1 MSTMTETTPRVTAG
15 VDTHR
20 DMHMVAVLD
29 ERGAKLGCEPFAAD
43 PAGYRQALAWVR
55 GFGPIERIGVEGTGS
70 YGAGLTRYLHNQRVV
85 VVEVSC
91 PNRQQRRSHGKSDPV
106 DAIAAAR
113 AAQSGEASAK
123 PKTRTGN
130 VEAIRAFR
138 VVRRSAASNRTDAI
152 NQMRAL
158 VVTGPESLRESFRDT
173 TIFQMVTAAVRLR
186 PGNPTT
192 PVGATKFALR
202 QLARRIQGLEGEI
215 ETLDAILAPLVR
227 TTAPALIAKHGLG
240 PDTVGALLVSAGDNP
255 QRLHKESAFAHM
267 CGSAPIDASS
277 GVVVHKRLNRGGDR
291 SANQALWRIVMV
303 RMVSDPRTR
312 HYVERRTKEGKSKK
326 DIIRCLKRY
335 VAREIYPYLV
345 ETGS

>member
-1 MSTMTETTPRVTAG
+1 MSTMTETEQRVTAG

-20 DMHMVAVLD
+20 DVHVVAVLD

-43 PAGYRQALAWVR
+43 PAGYRKALAWVR
-55 GFGPIERIGVEGTGS
+55 SFGPVDRVGVEGTGS
-70 YGAGLTRYLHNQRVV
+70 YGAGLTRYLHNQRVA

-113 AAQSGEASAK
+113 AAQSGEASAQ
-123 PKTRTGN
+123 PKSRTGN
-130 VEAIRAFR
+130 VEAIRALR
-138 VVRRSAASNRTDAI
+138 VVRRSAAHSRTDSI

-158 VVTGPESLRESFRDT
+158 VVTGPEQLREAFRDC
-173 TIFQMVTAAVRLR
+173 TIWQMVTAAAKLR
-186 PGNPTT
+186 PGDPTT
-192 PVGATKFALR
+192 VIGATKFALR
-202 QLARRIQGLEGEI
+202 ELARRVLSLEE
-215 ETLDAILAPLVR
+215 ELKRVDAILRPLV
-227 TTAPALIAKHGLG
+227 TATAPALIARHGLG

-267 CGSAPIDASS
+267 CGSSPIDASS

-326 DIIRCLKRY
+326 DIMRCLKRY

>member
-1 MSTMTETTPRVTAG
+1 MSTMAETQRCVTAG

-20 DMHMVAVLD
+20 DVHVVAVLD
-29 ERGAKLGCEPFAAD
+29 ERGGKLGCEPFAAD
-43 PAGYRQALAWVR
+43 PAGYRKALAWVR
-55 GFGPIERIGVEGTGS
+55 SFGPVDRIGVEGTGS
-70 YGAGLTRYLHNQRVV
+70 YGAGLTRYLHNQRVT

-113 AAQSGEASAK
+113 AAQSGEASAQ
-123 PKTRTGN
+123 PKSRTGN
-130 VEAIRAFR
+130 VEAIRALR
-138 VVRRSAASNRTDAI
+138 VVRRSAAHSRTDSI

-158 VVTGPESLRESFRDT
+158 VVTGPEQLRETFRDNS
-173 TIFQMVTAAVRLR
+173 IWQMVTAAAKLR
-186 PGNPTT
+186 PGDPTT
-192 PVGATKFALR
+192 VTGATKFALR
-202 QLARRIQGLEGEI
+202 ELARRVQGLEE
-215 ETLDAILAPLVR
+215 ELKRVDAILRPLV
-227 TTAPALIAKHGLG
+227 TATAPALVARHGLG
-240 PDTVGALLVSAGDNP
+240 PDTAGALLVSAGDNP

-267 CGSAPIDASS
+267 CGSSPIDASS

-326 DIIRCLKRY
+326 DIMRCLKRY